1 MRVVGRLGAP
11 TCGHESSVDTPR
23 ASPFSADG
31 SITVPDAPGWCYRSI
46 EPDGEESLAVTVEG
60 GSEGARVTFSV
71 PTFVSRGEELGEV
84 TRIVIR
90 ARERMDRA
98 AGLGA

>member
-1 MRVVGRLGAP
+1 MM
-11 TCGHESSVDTPR
+11 DTPR
-23 ASPFSADG
+23 NSPFGADG
-31 SITVPDAPGWCYRSI
+31 SIAVPDAPGWRYRSI
-46 EPDGEESLAVTVEG
+46 EPDGEDSLVVTVEG
-60 GSEGARVTFSV
+60 SEGVCVSFSV
-71 PTFVSRGEELGEV
+71 PAFVSRGEELGEV

>member
-1 MRVVGRLGAP
+1 MGAP
-11 TCGHESSVDTPR
+11 TCGHDSSMDTPGN
-23 ASPFSADG
+23 SPFGADG
-31 SITVPDAPGWCYRSI
+31 SISVPDAPGWRYRSI
-46 EPDGEESLAVTVEG
+46 EPDGEDSLAVTVEG
-60 GSEGARVTFSV
+60 SEGALVTFSV

-90 ARERMDRA
+90 ARERMDRS